1 MCSYRTTLQG
11 HLSLSQLQADLHQLH
26 TFPASPLERFTGG
39 FGNSRIPG
47 DPPSPLLGGALEC
60 GISLQGGNCRCA
72 LVVPGGSIVMGRWG
86 REHPDS
92 GGPC

>member
-11 HLSLSQLQADLHQLH
+11 HLSLSQSQADLHQLH
-26 TFPASPLERFTGG
+26 TFPASPLERFTRG
-39 FGNSRIPG
+39 FGISRIPE
-47 DPPSPLLGGALEC
+47 DPPSPPAWWNSGVWHLTSGMELQHALE
-60 GISLQGGNCRCA
+60 
-72 LVVPGGSIVMGRWG
+72 VPGGSIVMGRWG